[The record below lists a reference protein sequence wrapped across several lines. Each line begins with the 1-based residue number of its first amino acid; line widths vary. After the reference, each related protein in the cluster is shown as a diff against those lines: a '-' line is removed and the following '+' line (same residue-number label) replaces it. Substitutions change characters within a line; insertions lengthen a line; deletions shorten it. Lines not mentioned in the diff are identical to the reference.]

1 MSPPAL
7 HIRAAVAADAAALAR
22 NMTDWF
28 LAAYG
33 HASDAANTA
42 AFVAANFDAARQA
55 AEIADPDV
63 VTLLVEADGAMVGYV
78 QLRFATPAPASVTGA
93 DPAELGRFYFAP
105 AFHGRGVAAEL
116 LQAAFD
122 VARERGRRRL
132 WLMAWQ
138 EAPQAIR
145 FYEKHG
151 FAKVGTAVFLVGE
164 DRKADWVMCKP
175 LDDS

>member
-1 MSPPAL
+1 MTPL
-7 HIRAAVAADAAALAR
+7 QIRHAAAADAATLTRRMA
-22 NMTDWF
+22 DWF
-28 LAAYG
+28 VAAYG

-42 AFVAANFDAARQA
+42 AFVAANFSPARQA

-63 VTLLVEADGAMVGYV
+63 VTLLAEIGGSLVGYT
-78 QLRFATPAPASVTGA
+78 QLRFATRAPDSVTGA

-105 AFHGRGVAAEL
+105 ALHGRGVAAEL
-116 LQAAFD
+116 LQAAFR
-122 VARERGRRRL
+122 AAHERGRRRL
-132 WLMAWQ
+132 WLLVWQ

-175 LDDS
+175 LDSP

>member
-1 MSPPAL
+1 MKPPAL
-7 HIRAAVAADAAALAR
+7 RLRAAVTADAAALAR
-22 NMTDWF
+22 NMADWF

-55 AEIADPDV
+55 GEIADPDI
-63 VTLLVEADGAMVGYV
+63 VTMIAEADGAMAGYV

-105 AFHGRGVAAEL
+105 AFHGRAVAAEL
-116 LQAAFD
+116 LHAAFD
-122 VARERGRRRL
+122 IARRRGRRRL

-151 FAKVGTAVFLVGE
+151 FVKVGTAVFHVGE
-164 DRKADWVMCKP
+164 DRKADWVMCKS
-175 LDDS
+175 LE